1 MVTHQ
6 YRQDIRFNSNNPI
19 LKNHIVS
26 GNHLLPGLAYI
37 DLIYQCLNAQ
47 QFDVC
52 AFELRDLTIHQPLMT
67 TGTDTLPVT
76 IAIDSSDARLWV
88 VSVTS
93 ANTSTNTST
102 DSSKNTGAA
111 ATKPVK
117 YATAKLVPSRTAPEF
132 SEPDLE
138 VVNLDAP
145 NLETIFPDKRETDT
159 RKTDTRDISESYA
172 ICQAQGIVHTG
183 LMKANGWVATHN
195 NRDIISVEI
204 GPEQQQFE
212 FIFHPGLI
220 DGAAVATMEPSR
232 LQASGEQGGQAPTDL
247 FLPLYFKSFRASEP
261 LGNRCFVTV
270 NRASVQQSDDLS
282 HLDMTFYN
290 ELGKPVAQL
299 TRFTMKR
306 VRSNVLPAQSAADPA
321 EPASTLHSKLQRFLT
336 GVFAEKLNRDPAEIR
351 PENEYY
357 ELGLNSST
365 LLDIVADLDAQLG
378 LSLPPT
384 TLFEHPSI
392 EKLSAFIAPQLEAL
406 PVLPSVLD
414 STVMDS
420 AVMNSRQNKQR
431 ALAKPASVKSLPIK
445 TTPEKTVPVNKAA
458 SDLEGQLCQLF
469 RRHMSAYSPFSSEL
483 SANELTANSDY
494 FVLGVPR
501 QCWLNLERAIR
512 LQIYPAF
519 DRNVFFQADTI
530 AQLAQ
535 QIADEMSQAPDHLLN
550 QEQAPTQI
558 QDLQENSDA
567 PVVDIL
573 ESLQR
578 EDIDLGQ
585 ALSLIDDAVG
595 E

>member
-67 TGTDTLPVT
+67 TGTGTLPVT

-93 ANTSTNTST
+93 TNINTDTSN
-102 DSSKNTGAA
+102 NTGAA

-117 YATAKLVPSRTAPEF
+117 YATAKLTPSRAAPAF

-138 VVNLDAP
+138 VVNLD
-145 NLETIFPDKRETDT
+145 KRETH
-159 RKTDTRDISESYA
+159 TRDISESYA

-195 NRDIISVEI
+195 NRDIICVEI
-204 GPEQQQFE
+204 DPAQQQFE

-261 LGNRCFVTV
+261 LGKRCFVTV

-306 VRSNVLPAQSAADPA
+306 VRSNVLPAQSTA
-321 EPASTLHSKLQRFLT
+321 EPAATLHSKLQLFLT
-336 GVFAEKLNRDPAEIR
+336 GVFAEKLNRDPAQIR

-384 TLFEHPSI
+384 TLFEHPTI

-406 PVLPSVLD
+406 PVQPAVLD
-414 STVMDS
+414 SAMLDS
-420 AVMNSRQNKQR
+420 SQDTQS
-431 ALAKPASVKSLPIK
+431 ALAKPSPIK

-469 RRHMSAYSPFSSEL
+469 RRHMSAYSSV
-483 SANELTANSDY
+483 ANELTANSDY

-535 QIADEMSQAPDHLLN
+535 QIADEMSQAPDHLLIQE
-550 QEQAPTQI
+550 QEQAPTQE
-558 QDLQENSDA
+558 QESSDA

>member
-93 ANTSTNTST
+93 ANTNT
-102 DSSKNTGAA
+102 DSSNNTGAA

-117 YATAKLVPSRTAPEF
+117 YATAKLTPSRTAPEF
-132 SEPDLE
+132 SEPDLD

-145 NLETIFPDKRETDT
+145 NLETRDPDKRETDT
-159 RKTDTRDISESYA
+159 RETDTRDISESYA

-183 LMKANGWVATHN
+183 LMKASGWVATHN
-195 NRDIISVEI
+195 NRDIICVEI
-204 GPEQQQFE
+204 DPAQQQFE

-290 ELGKPVAQL
+290 ELGKLVAQL

-306 VRSNVLPAQSAADPA
+306 VRSNVLPAQSIADPA
-321 EPASTLHSKLQRFLT
+321 GPAATLHSKLQSFLT

-406 PVLPSVLD
+406 PALPSVLD

-420 AVMNSRQNKQR
+420 AVLDSTQNTQST
-431 ALAKPASVKSLPIK
+431 PVKSSPVK
-445 TTPEKTVPVNKAA
+445 TTPEKTEPVNKAA

-483 SANELTANSDY
+483 TANELSANSDY

-535 QIADEMSQAPDHLLN
+535 QIADEMSQMPDHLLI
-550 QEQAPTQI
+550 QEQAQAQTQE
-558 QDLQENSDA
+558 QESSDA

>member
-47 QFDVC
+47 QFDVY

-67 TGTDTLPVT
+67 TGSDTLPVT
-76 IAIDSSDARLWV
+76 VAIDSSDARLWV

-93 ANTSTNTST
+93 ANTNT
-102 DSSKNTGAA
+102 DSSKNMGAA

-132 SEPDLE
+132 SEPDLD

-145 NLETIFPDKRETDT
+145 NLETRDPDKTETDTRDPDKRE
-159 RKTDTRDISESYA
+159 TDTRDISESYA

-183 LMKANGWVATHN
+183 LMKANGWVATHQ
-195 NRDIISVEI
+195 NRDIICVEI
-204 GPEQQQFE
+204 NPAQQQFE

-299 TRFTMKR
+299 SRFTMKR
-306 VRSNVLPAQSAADPA
+306 VRSNVLPAQSAAEPA
-321 EPASTLHSKLQRFLT
+321 EPAATLHNKLQQFLT

-406 PVLPSVLD
+406 PALPSVLD
-414 STVMDS
+414 S
-420 AVMNSRQNKQR
+420 AVLNSSQDTQSSSDN
-431 ALAKPASVKSLPIK
+431 PSPVKTISE
-445 TTPEKTVPVNKAA
+445 TTVPVNKAA

-469 RRHMSAYSPFSSEL
+469 RRHMSTYSPFSSEL
-483 SANELTANSDY
+483 SASEFTSNSDY

-535 QIADEMSQAPDHLLN
+535 QIADEMSQAPDHLLIQE

-558 QDLQENSDA
+558 QDLQESSDA

>member
-93 ANTSTNTST
+93 ANTNT

-138 VVNLDAP
+138 VVNLDAS
-145 NLETIFPDKRETDT
+145 NPDKRETDS
-159 RKTDTRDISESYA
+159 RETDTRDISESYA

-183 LMKANGWVATHN
+183 LMKASGWVATHN
-195 NRDIISVEI
+195 NRDIICVEI
-204 GPEQQQFE
+204 DPAQQQFE

-306 VRSNVLPAQSAADPA
+306 VRSNVLPAQSTADPA
-321 EPASTLHSKLQRFLT
+321 GSAATLHSKLQQFLT

-406 PVLPSVLD
+406 PALPSVLD
-414 STVMDS
+414 SSVLDSTVL
-420 AVMNSRQNKQR
+420 NSSQNTQSSSDN
-431 ALAKPASVKSLPIK
+431 PSPVKTIS
-445 TTPEKTVPVNKAA
+445 EKTVPVNKAA

-469 RRHMSAYSPFSSEL
+469 RRHMSTYSPFSSEL
-483 SANELTANSDY
+483 SANELSANSDY

-535 QIADEMSQAPDHLLN
+535 QIADEMSQTSIQEPI
-550 QEQAPTQI
+550 QEQ
-558 QDLQENSDA
+558 ESSDA

>member
-93 ANTSTNTST
+93 ANTNTDT
-102 DSSKNTGAA
+102 SKNTGAA

-117 YATAKLVPSRTAPEF
+117 YATAKLTPSRTAPEF
-132 SEPDLE
+132 SEPDLD

-145 NLETIFPDKRETDT
+145 NLETRDPDKRETDT
-159 RKTDTRDISESYA
+159 RETDTRDISESYA

-183 LMKANGWVATHN
+183 LMKASGWVATHQ
-195 NRDIISVEI
+195 NRDIICVEI
-204 GPEQQQFE
+204 DPAQQQFE

-306 VRSNVLPAQSAADPA
+306 VRSNVLPAQSTA
-321 EPASTLHSKLQRFLT
+321 EPAGTLHSKLQSFLT

-392 EKLSAFIAPQLEAL
+392 EKLSAFIASQLEAL
-406 PVLPSVLD
+406 PALPSVFD

-420 AVMNSRQNKQR
+420 SQNTQST
-431 ALAKPASVKSLPIK
+431 PVKSSPVK
-445 TTPEKTVPVNKAA
+445 TTSEKTVPVNKAA
-458 SDLEGQLCQLF
+458 LDLEGQLCQLF
-469 RRHMSAYSPFSSEL
+469 RRHMNTYSPVANEL
-483 SANELTANSDY
+483 SASELTANSDY

-535 QIADEMSQAPDHLLN
+535 QIADEMSQMPT
-550 QEQAPTQI
+550 QEQAPTRT
-558 QDLQENSDA
+558 QDLQESSDA